1 MEIDENGVLR
11 LKGRIK
17 AAKDVSFTLNRPAV
31 LSGDS
36 SIAKLI
42 MKHYHER
49 FNHGNHNTVMNEI
62 RQKYYITSLRSKLR
76 KIAHECQWCRINR
89 SLPKMPSA
97 EGDLPPERLRHHQPP
112 FTCTGVDYFGPMSV
126 TIGRRHEKRYGALF
140 TCLTTRAVHI
150 ELAESLSSDSMILAL
165 RRFIA
170 RRGTPRVM
178 YSDNGTNFVGAN
190 KELMNIQEVHEKM
203 KKEADV
209 RTITWEVHTSRR
221 SEHGWRLGAF
231 EAEHI
236 VNSRPLTEV
245 DVEPAEAEG
254 LTPNHF
260 LIGRSG
266 AAAAGH
272 FDDNVLLGPANWRTC
287 QRLAD
292 HFWQRWLR
300 EYLPTLVPPGA
311 RRPYMPRAGRGRH
324 RADLRVVDVETTGGV
339 LRRPTSKIVVL
350 VSAEATAVPCPE
362 EPWVQ
367 SNLNPIRSK
376 CKERHQLEEVTLS
389 LHHLDLVEYIA
400 AKKLRKQF
408 YACHTILMVLVV
420 LDSPKASGK
429 STSQRSSDAKKP
441 SAMLQKRQLSLQ
453 PRRKKVHDIVVVKEA
468 VSNPDIHMDEHIRR
482 LQVWTIGRGSAGI
495 PLPGTPGC
503 LPTAV
508 TDQTTLV
515 ARVKETDEIIIPC
528 HAMVDRQRQNAT
540 NAERLYTSEEITPG
554 VQVLA
559 GKVICWLA
567 PYNII
572 DFEDSRTVL
581 LLHSLKTRPKDKA
594 AMISQGYAP
603 NSRTIR
609 SYAGQVM
616 EKTAYRSKL
625 VLDFSHQI
633 TNMDSQN
640 V

>member
-140 TCLTTRAVHI
+140 TCLTTCAVHI

-190 KELMNIQEVHEKM
+190 KELMNIQETV
-203 KKEADV
+203 DGGGR
-209 RTITWEVHTSRR
+209 RTCRGR
-221 SEHGWRLGAF
+221 
-231 EAEHI
+231 
-236 VNSRPLTEV
+236 
-245 DVEPAEAEG
+245 EP
-254 LTPNHF
+254 TPNHF
-260 LIGRSG
+260 LIGRSCG

-300 EYLPTLVPPGA
+300 EYLPTLVPAGA

-324 RADLRVVDVETTGGV
+324 RAD
-339 LRRPTSKIVVL
+339 
-350 VSAEATAVPCPE
+350 
-362 EPWVQ
+362 
-367 SNLNPIRSK
+367 
-376 CKERHQLEEVTLS
+376 
-389 LHHLDLVEYIA
+389 
-400 AKKLRKQF
+400 
-408 YACHTILMVLVV
+408 
-420 LDSPKASGK
+420 
-429 STSQRSSDAKKP
+429 
-441 SAMLQKRQLSLQ
+441 
-453 PRRKKVHDIVVVKEA
+453 
-468 VSNPDIHMDEHIRR
+468 RR
-482 LQVWTIGRGSAGI
+482 LIITSI
-495 PLPGTPGC
+495 
-503 LPTAV
+503 
-508 TDQTTLV
+508 LV
-515 ARVKETDEIIIPC
+515 AS
-528 HAMVDRQRQNAT
+528 RQN
-540 NAERLYTSEEITPG
+540 
-554 VQVLA
+554 
-559 GKVICWLA
+559 
-567 PYNII
+567 
-572 DFEDSRTVL
+572 
-581 LLHSLKTRPKDKA
+581 
-594 AMISQGYAP
+594 
-603 NSRTIR
+603 
-609 SYAGQVM
+609 
-616 EKTAYRSKL
+616 
-625 VLDFSHQI
+625 
-633 TNMDSQN
+633 
-640 V
+640 